1 MTEYSINKK
10 VWLHIVLQ
18 TNSRLPLILPE
29 MEKDVYN
36 TLRECC
42 KNTGLLVGEVGGTA
56 DHIHLLVLD
65 EDKSSVSFNVK
76 SFAQES
82 AVIINERYFKA
93 GSFAWHSQVYVFS
106 VSHSQAQKVGE
117 YIANQK
123 EIHKTKNSKKE
134 IEEFAALHQLN
145 G

>member
-1 MTEYSINKK
+1 MTEFSIIKK

-18 TNSRLPLILPE
+18 TNNRLPLILPE
-29 MEKDVYN
+29 MEKDVYG

-42 KNTGLLVGEVGGTA
+42 KNVGLQASEIGGTP
-56 DHIHLLVLD
+56 DHVHLLVLD
-65 EDKSSVSFNVK
+65 EDKTSVSFNVQ
-76 SFAQES
+76 SFASES
-82 AVIINERYFKA
+82 AAVINEKHFKA
-93 GSFAWHSQVYVFS
+93 GSFGWHSQVYVYS

-134 IEEFAALHQLN
+134 IEEFAALHQLF
-145 G
+145 